1 MKAAHIEL
9 LTIIQKNQPS
19 ISFPLLVERAH
30 SQGVLLDQSEGIKP
44 DAYRKRVERELVAIL
59 CIKHINIP
67 LEKDKGNPVYYALP
81 PDFKL
86 PASEIDITLAMVL
99 HFSKR
104 VFSNVLPEIQKN
116 QLKDYYSVAESL
128 FETDREA
135 KRYKEFI
142 ESIAWHPEGYGNK
155 LIQDSEKIIS
165 SQQLALLADAL
176 YRKRKI
182 RVEYES
188 RYNNTVSTMDISPLG
203 LVLRGHVVY
212 LVAGYVS
219 RGEYQYRHL
228 HSGRFASIV
237 ILDEEPAVVSS
248 QFNLKAY
255 LEGGA
260 FEKDSFQEL
269 SKQTIELRIEDHLKL
284 LFDERITGSVIK
296 PTNKGL
302 IVTFSERPYPE
313 FIWWLLSFGSQL
325 EVLKP
330 LDLREKIKSE
340 IGIMNNN
347 YI

>member
-1 MKAAHIEL
+1 
-9 LTIIQKNQPS
+9 
-19 ISFPLLVERAH
+19 
-30 SQGVLLDQSEGIKP
+30 
-44 DAYRKRVERELVAIL
+44 
-59 CIKHINIP
+59 
-67 LEKDKGNPVYYALP
+67 

-116 QLKDYYSVAESL
+116 QLKDYYSIAESL

-142 ESIAWHPEGYGNK
+142 EAIAWHPEGYGNR

-165 SQQLALLADAL
+165 SKQLSLLAEAL

-203 LVLRGHVVY
+203 LVLRGHVIY
-212 LVAGYVS
+212 LVAGYAS

-237 ILDEEPAVVSS
+237 VLDEEPAVVPS
-248 QFNLKAY
+248 QFDLKTY

-260 FEKDSFQEL
+260 FEKDNFLDIQE
-269 SKQTIELRIEDHLKL
+269 QTIELRIEGYLKL
-284 LFDERITGSVIK
+284 LFEERVTGSVIK
-296 PTNKGL
+296 ETDKGL
-302 IVTFSERPYPE
+302 VVTFSEKPYPE

-330 LDLREKIKSE
+330 LDLRDKVKSE
-340 IGIMNNN
+340 ITSMNDL
-347 YI
+347 YS